1 MSDPVPKQ
9 TPSPF
14 SRHAWQLLRRGP
26 FGRYA
31 LGETVSMTGT
41 WMQAMAQSWVMTSLT
56 TQAFWLGMVN
66 FTGSFPM
73 LALTMIGGSF
83 ADRHDKRK
91 ILICTQIVQ
100 IVLAAAVGWLV
111 MTHRVHIWHIL
122 VAAFLLGISAS
133 FEMPASAAFVP
144 ELVDKENI
152 ATAIGIDRSIFH
164 GTRLLGP
171 ALAGYVIGIWGTAA
185 AFYGNALSFLALIA
199 AVASTPARTVG
210 TVEEEKQ
217 RSSGMK
223 AGVDFVRQDKTT
235 MAMLGLMAS
244 GSLCVFPFIAVMMPL
259 YSRHELG
266 LGAKYTGL
274 LMAVSGIGSLTGSIG
289 LLSVPRARRVVWMS
303 AAAADIVLALTGL
316 AFARAF
322 WQAAACLILLTT
334 GTSMNFGLANT
345 TVQERAPGPLRGRV
359 SALAMLSFVG
369 VMPFASLAM
378 TGLADYAGMRWAMGA
393 GAVAYGI
400 ASFFILAGAGRSCG
414 QLPAERM
421 AAELPVEA

>member
-1 MSDPVPKQ
+1 
-9 TPSPF
+9 
-14 SRHAWQLLRRGP
+14 
-26 FGRYA
+26 
-31 LGETVSMTGT
+31 
-41 WMQAMAQSWVMTSLT
+41 
-56 TQAFWLGMVN
+56 
-66 FTGSFPM
+66 M
-73 LALTMIGGSF
+73 LALTMTGGSF

-91 ILICTQIVQ
+91 IIICTQIVQ
-100 IVLAAAVGWLV
+100 IILAAAVGWLV

-199 AVASTPARTVG
+199 AVASTPARAVG

-223 AGVDFVRQDKTT
+223 AGIDFVRQDRTT
-235 MAMLGLMAS
+235 MAMLALMAS

-259 YSRHELG
+259 YSRVELG

-289 LLSVPRARRVVWMS
+289 LLSVPRARRVTWMS
-303 AAAADIVLALTGL
+303 LAAANIVLALVGL

-322 WQAAACLILLTT
+322 WQAAPCLILLTT
-334 GTSMNFGLANT
+334 GTSMNFGLAST

-378 TGLADYAGMRWAMGA
+378 TGLADYAGMRWAMAA
-393 GAVAYGI
+393 GAAAYGI
-400 ASFFILAGAGRSCG
+400 ASFFILSGAGRSRG
-414 QLPAERM
+414 ELPAEPV
-421 AAELPVEA
+421 AQELPVEV